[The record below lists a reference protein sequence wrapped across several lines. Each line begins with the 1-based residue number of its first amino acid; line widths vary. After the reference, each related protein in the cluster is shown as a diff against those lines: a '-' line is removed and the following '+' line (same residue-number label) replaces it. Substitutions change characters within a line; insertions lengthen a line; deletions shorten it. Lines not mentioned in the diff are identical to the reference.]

1 MTQENY
7 SLKLLN
13 LNEQQNILPVIPI
26 TEPESKVGI
35 VVTTCY
41 RNNLFVIQNLKC
53 FRKFLPTAKIFL
65 YMNEV
70 IEKEDIK
77 NICIELNVE
86 TFIIDNQTINGGL
99 TANWNSGILE
109 CIKNNC
115 NIIILSNDDL
125 FINETINNIITEA
138 LTSFKNQT
146 LEYFGPITNNPD
158 HIIHKNDK
166 QLFKSKKQLSK
177 SNIINYKNLNG
188 FFMVFPI
195 HVLLQMKFDE
205 TYFFNPNIPFGGNEV
220 EWYERFKNKGG
231 QPIIVQS
238 TFVYHYKLRLWRK
251 DTILK
256 NTCFFTINT
265 QSYED
270 KIINIDTKYDF
281 FYFTD
286 NEEDVYKCL
295 KFNFIPLILEKSH
308 NPKLQQRTIKTSPHL
323 YLPSNYNVS
332 IYIDA
337 NVTPKLEVIY
347 KLIRLIKDNNID
359 LIHVMH
365 PNRNNINEEALA
377 VVKLGL
383 EVEDN
388 VNKII
393 DFQKKDKFEDNM
405 GLTETAVLI
414 RKHNNIIKFS
424 EEWTSC
430 IKICIRDQISFNYL
444 IWKHN
449 ILSLMFRNTNNYI
462 YMKTTHNENTLTF
475 KRKVIMQ

>member
-1 MTQENY
+1 MNQEKY
-7 SLKLLN
+7 SINLLKF
-13 LNEQQNILPVIPI
+13 NEQQNILPVKPI

-35 VVTTCY
+35 VISTCY
-41 RNNLFVIQNLKC
+41 RNNLFVIQNIKA

-125 FINETINNIITEA
+125 FINKTINNIINEA
-138 LTSFKNQT
+138 LTSFNNQT
-146 LEYFGPITNNPD
+146 LEYFGPISNNPD
-158 HIIHKNDK
+158 HDITK
-166 QLFKSKKQLSK
+166 KSQQFIAKDQLSK
-177 SNIINYKNLNG
+177 STIISPHYLNG

-195 HVLLQMKFDE
+195 HVLLKMKFDN
-205 TYFFNPNIPFGGNEV
+205 TYFFNPKFPFGGNET
-220 EWYERFKNKGG
+220 EWYERFKKKGG
-231 QPIIVQS
+231 KSIVVQS
-238 TFVYHYKLRLWRK
+238 TFVYHYKLKLWRK

-265 QSYED
+265 QSYDD
-270 KIINIDTKYDF
+270 KIIIINSKYDF

-286 NEEDVYKCL
+286 NEEDVYKCVKL
-295 KFNFIPLILEKSH
+295 NIIPFILEKSN

-323 YLPSNYNVS
+323 YLPPNYNVS

-337 NVTPKLEVIY
+337 NVIPKIEVIY
-347 KLIRLIKDNNID
+347 KLVEKIKDNNID

-365 PNRNNINEEALA
+365 PRRNNIKDEALE
-377 VVKLGL
+377 VIKLRL
-383 EVEDN
+383 EIKDN
-388 VNKII
+388 IDKIM
-393 DFQKKDKFEDNM
+393 DFQKKDNFEDNV
-405 GLTETAVLI
+405 GLSETAVLI
-414 RKHNNIIKFS
+414 RKHNNIIKFN
-424 EEWTSC
+424 EKWTNC

-444 IWKHN
+444 LWKYN
-449 ILSLMFRNTNNYI
+449 ILSLNFSNTNAYI
-462 YMKTTHNENTLTF
+462 YTKTQHNNNTLTL
-475 KRKVIMQ
+475 KREFIVQ